1 MATDSVLNVCFHG
14 VGAPDRELE
23 PGEDRYWVTTD
34 RFHEVLDELA
44 SWPAV
49 RISFDD
55 GNASDARIALPALV
69 ERGLTADFF
78 LVADRI
84 GQRGS
89 VDADGVRALR
99 KDGMT
104 VGSHGMRHRSW
115 RHLSAADRQE
125 ELVTARDLLAEI
137 AGAPVDSAALPL
149 GQYDRSVLADL
160 RRHGYRRVF
169 TSDRR
174 PARPT
179 AWLQPRYSVTRD
191 DTAATVRESILAKAP
206 VAARA
211 RAAAVGVV
219 KRWR

>member
-1 MATDSVLNVCFHG
+1 MASDRVLNVCFHG
-14 VGAPDRELE
+14 VGTPDRELE

-44 SWPAV
+44 TWPAV

-55 GNASDARIALPALV
+55 GNASDAEIGLPALV

-78 LVADRI
+78 LVADRL
-84 GQRGS
+84 GRRGS
-89 VDADGVRALR
+89 VDADAVRALR

-104 VGSHGMRHRSW
+104 IGSHGMRHRSW
-115 RHLSAADRQE
+115 RHLSAADRTE
-125 ELVTARDLLAEI
+125 ELVTARDQLAEV
-137 AGAPVDSAALPL
+137 AGVPVDTAALPL
-149 GQYDRSVLADL
+149 GQYDRSVLSDL
-160 RRHGYRRVF
+160 RTHGYRHVF

-174 PARPT
+174 PARGT
-179 AWLQPRYSVTRD
+179 AWLQPRFSVTRD
-191 DTAATVRESILAKAP
+191 DTAATVRSTILGGAP
-206 VAARA
+206 VAQRA